1 MNKRNSLSYIIIIY
15 FLLVGSFVGSYAQEN
30 RKMGDQIDTHQ
41 DSSLQHKKLTDSMLI
56 ENLQVQIQELKLNEI
71 LYQNEIGIKGRQ
83 DSIKR
88 ANQKRQIDSLRAI
101 TTGVPLIVEGDTL
114 FRFYARRGGV
124 LPIDRV
130 EKAQTLIVS
139 LGKRLSL
146 TTDSVY
152 VYESEFT
159 SDIMSGDKV
168 IMSLTDHDA
177 LWQNADRHE
186 LAVEYANIIDKEIS
200 KLHEKYG
207 LREKVK
213 NVLLFI
219 LVIAVQI
226 ALIYF
231 TTRLFKRF
239 KVYLRKTAQTK
250 LKPISIKTY
259 EFLDTEKLGYI
270 LVFIATILKYVV
282 LLVQLAIT
290 IPILF
295 AIFPETK
302 EYASLFF
309 SYVWDPAKDILK
321 SIGSF
326 IPSLFKI
333 IVIYLCFKYLI
344 RGLKYIAN
352 EIATGKLT
360 INGFYADWAFPTY
373 YILRFLMYS
382 FMVIMIWPLLPNSSS
397 PIFQGV
403 SVFIGL
409 IISLGSTSVI
419 GNLMAGLV
427 ITYMRPFRIGD
438 QIKLNDTTG
447 TVLEK
452 TPFVTRIRTPKN
464 EIITIPNS
472 FMLSSQ
478 TTNYTTS
485 AQKFGI
491 IVHSNITVGYEIP
504 TKQVQDVLLE
514 AAAMTSTLLK
524 EPSPF
529 VLILELDDFYCRYQI
544 NGYTEEDKTLP
555 RVYTELHQNIID
567 KFHEAGIEILSPH
580 FYAQRDGNDV
590 MMPSEYK
597 GNIKPK

>member
-1 MNKRNSLSYIIIIY
+1 MVSATNLYS
-15 FLLVGSFVGSYAQEN
+15 QEKN
-30 RKMGDQIDTHQ
+30 ESESNDKIHQ
-41 DSSLQHKKLTDSMLI
+41 DSSTLHKQSKDSVLI
-56 ENLQVQIQELKLNEI
+56 QELQVQIQELKLNQI
-71 LYQNEIGIKGRQ
+71 LYQNERESKGKE

-88 ANQKRQIDSLRAI
+88 AHQKKQIDSLRTI
-101 TTGVPLIVEGDTL
+101 TKGVPLIIEGDTL
-114 FRFYARRGGV
+114 LTFYARRGGV
-124 LPIDRV
+124 MPGDRA
-130 EKAQTLIVS
+130 ERAEELILS

-146 TTDSVY
+146 NPDSVY

-186 LAVEYANIIDKEIS
+186 LAENYANIVAKEIT

-213 NVLLFI
+213 NILLFV

-226 ALIYF
+226 TLIYF
-231 TTRLFKRF
+231 TNRLFRRF
-239 KVYLRKTAQTK
+239 KLYLRKMAETK
-250 LKPISIKTY
+250 LKPVSIKTY
-259 EFLDTEKLGYI
+259 EFLDTEKLGHI
-270 LVFIATILKYVV
+270 LVFIATILKYIV
-282 LLVQLAIT
+282 LLIQFAIT

-295 AIFPETK
+295 AIFPETE
-302 EYASLFF
+302 EYATLFL
-309 SYVWDPAKDILK
+309 SYIWNPAKDIFK

-326 IPSLFKI
+326 IPNLFKI
-333 IVIYLCFKYLI
+333 GVIYLCFKYII

-360 INGFYADWAFPTY
+360 INGFYTDWAFPTY

-382 FMVIMIWPLLPNSSS
+382 FMMIMIWPLLPNSSS

-409 IISLGSTSVI
+409 ILSLGSTSVI

-472 FMLSSQ
+472 FILSSQ

-485 AQKFGI
+485 AQSFGI
-491 IVHSNITVGYEIP
+491 IIHSNITVGYEIP
-504 TKQVQDVLLE
+504 TKQVQDLLLE
-514 AAAMTSTLLK
+514 AADMTSTLLK
-524 EPSPF
+524 EPQPF
-529 VLILELDDFYCRYQI
+529 ILITELADFYCCYQI
-544 NGYTEEDKTLP
+544 NGYTKEDKALP
-555 RVYTELHQNIID
+555 RVYTELHKHIID
-567 KFHEAGIEILSPH
+567 KFHEAGIEIISPH
-580 FYAQRDGNDV
+580 FYAQRDGNDI
-590 MMPSEYK
+590 MMPPEYK
-597 GNIKPK
+597 KGGDPTQTEKGH